1 MEPSQR
7 VWRIVIAD
15 DHELV
20 REGLS
25 LILKQRP
32 QFTVVGEAASGHE
45 VLPVVEA
52 TKPDILLLDVAM
64 PGRAAAE
71 TVQML
76 GVRHSSLKVVVVTSH
91 PEDQHAILLL
101 RAGAQGYVSKTLGGR
116 EFLHALDTVVQG
128 KRFISPLLA
137 ERIAMNLDPACQHLP
152 HERLSPR
159 ELQVMCLIAS
169 GRSTAQIASEIAVSV
184 KTVSTYRT
192 RMMEKMG
199 MDSLADV
206 IRYSVRA
213 GLLELSGAP
222 SG

>member
-20 REGLS
+20 REGMS

-32 QFTVVGEAASGHE
+32 QFAVVGEAASGHE

-137 ERIAMNLDPACQHLP
+137 ERIAMNLDPACQRLP

-169 GRSTAQIASEIAVSV
+169 GRSTAQIASEISVSV

-199 MDSLADV
+199 MDSLADM

-213 GLLELSGAP
+213 GLLELSDTP
-222 SG
+222 RS